1 MGVLIMKS
9 TVWLITLLFA
19 AAANVASAEPSST
32 LAWTPETL
40 AAVQRGD
47 AEKGKAAAQ
56 SCAACHA
63 NGGQFPY
70 LDGQLAP
77 YLYKQLHDY
86 QDGSRKNPIMTGLVA
101 GLLAE
106 EMANLAIFYSQQ
118 ALPPAPKTEPA
129 TDAAVKLVKEG
140 DSRRILAPCAVCHES
155 NGKGQKIDVPAIAGQ
170 NAAYLEQTLLDYKTG
185 ARHNDLYGRMRDI
198 TQQLSEEEIKQL
210 ARYYAG
216 LGR

>member
-1 MGVLIMKS
+1 MKS
-9 TVWLITLLFA
+9 SVWLITLLLA
-19 AAANVASAEPSST
+19 ATANGVSAEPSST
-32 LAWTPETL
+32 LAWTPETQ

-86 QDGSRKNPIMTGLVA
+86 KEGSRKNPIMTGLVA
-101 GLLAE
+101 GLSAE
-106 EMANLAIFYSQQ
+106 DMANLAIHYSQQ
-118 ALPPAPKTEPA
+118 ALPPAPKAEPA

-170 NAAYLEQTLLDYKTG
+170 NAAYLEQTLLDYKSG
-185 ARHNDLYGRMRDI
+185 ARRNDLYGRMRDI
-198 TQQLSEEEIKQL
+198 TQQLSADEIKQL
-210 ARYYAG
+210 AAYYAG